1 MTSESV
7 TVLGLGVMGSALAR
21 AFAAAGHPT
30 TAWNRT
36 QGRAPDL
43 TTVTRT
49 ETVAEAIEASPLVV
63 VCLLHYDVAYEALRG
78 AEDRLAGKT
87 LVNLCNGTPAQARA
101 MAVWAAGHGAR
112 YLDGGIMAV
121 PPMIGGPDAMT
132 LYSGDPDA
140 FAEHQDTFGALGTA
154 LHLGADPGIA
164 ALHDI
169 ALLSGMYGMF
179 AGFLHAVGLVRP
191 EGIKATELMTLLEPM
206 LRAML
211 PSLTKN
217 AEQIDSGDYDSEVTS
232 PLAMQLAA
240 FGNFLDSARDQGIRP
255 DLLTGIHT
263 LMSDAVDAGHGNH
276 DIAAL
281 IEVINR

>member
-1 MTSESV
+1 
-7 TVLGLGVMGSALAR
+7 MGSALAR
-21 AFAAAGHPT
+21 AFSAAGHQT

-43 TTVTRT
+43 TTITRT

-63 VCLLHYDVAYEALRG
+63 VCLLHYDVAYQALRG

-87 LVNLCNGTPAQARA
+87 LVNLCNGTPAQARE
-101 MAVWAAGHGAR
+101 MAAWAVGHGAR
-112 YLDGGIMAV
+112 YLDGGIMAI

-132 LYSGDPDA
+132 LYSGDPDV
-140 FAEHQDTFGALGTA
+140 FAAHRDTLAALGA
-154 LHLGADPGIA
+154 VQHLGTDPGFA

-191 EGIKATELMTLLEPM
+191 EGIKATDLMTLLEPWM
-206 LRAML
+206 RAML
-211 PSLTKN
+211 PSLTH
-217 AEQIDSGDYDSEVTS
+217 AAQQIDSGDYGSDVPS

-240 FGNFLDSARDQGIRP
+240 FGNFTASARDQGIRP
-255 DLLTGIHT
+255 DLLAGIHT
-263 LMSDAVDAGHGNH
+263 LMSEAVEAGHGNH

-281 IEVINR
+281 IEVINRR